1 MAKSTASEGTKAAA
15 KPKSGG
21 SKTATGS
28 KTAGATKTAGASK
41 TAPKSAKA
49 SSTAKAKPKTAA
61 TTTKS
66 TKSGSAKAG
75 TAKAASA
82 KAQSAPSTKAAKK
95 PAAKRGG
102 KAKELGVDEV
112 FERLRGLQDVMFRR
126 FELEREIEDL
136 PRALNTK
143 GETLNRLKQSYVDKN
158 ERYDNVKANI
168 EELRNQAI
176 NAEREREQYE
186 SQMDQIKTQREYE
199 ALDKEIRDASERE
212 VEFRRELQRQ
222 QEYLD
227 TLHETLKSDEEHIA
241 QQEEEVAQERKRIDG
256 EVSDRETALKDLVSD
271 ESGIT
276 PGLDTELLFK
286 FERIIRIKEGLGIVP
301 LRGGVCTGCQI
312 IMPPFFANRVR
323 AGEDLLFCPN
333 CSRIVF
339 YESDEV
345 EEEAFDPDDMSFDDD
360 DLMFDDDADDATAL
374 ADAETSAD

>member
-1 MAKSTASEGTKAAA
+1 MAKSTADEE
-15 KPKSGG
+15 
-21 SKTATGS
+21 
-28 KTAGATKTAGASK
+28 TKTGASK
-41 TAPKSAKA
+41 SPPKPGA
-49 SSTAKAKPKTAA
+49 
-61 TTTKS
+61 
-66 TKSGSAKAG
+66 AKAG
-75 TAKAASA
+75 TAKPGADKTTKAGSAKAAPAKSSSSKAASA
-82 KAQSAPSTKAAKK
+82 KSSASKATPKRSSTK
-95 PAAKRGG
+95 G
-102 KAKELGVDEV
+102 KELGIDEV
-112 FERLRGLQDVMFRR
+112 FERLRALQDVMFRR

-136 PRALNTK
+136 PRALQTK

-176 NAEREREQYE
+176 SAERERERYE

-199 ALDKEIRDASERE
+199 ALDKEIRDANDRE
-212 VEFRRELQRQ
+212 VECRRELERQ

-241 QQEEEVAQERKRIDG
+241 QQEDEVAEERTRIDG
-256 EVSDRETALKDLVSD
+256 EVSDRESALKDLVTD

-286 FERIIRIKEGLGIVP
+286 FERIIRMKEGLGIVP

-323 AGEDLLFCPN
+323 TGEELMFCPN

-339 YESDEV
+339 YESDEI

-360 DLMFDDDADDATAL
+360 DLMFDDDADDAPTMAE
-374 ADAETSAD
+374 ADTSSE

>member
-1 MAKSTASEGTKAAA
+1 MAKSTADEE
-15 KPKSGG
+15 
-21 SKTATGS
+21 
-28 KTAGATKTAGASK
+28 TKTGASK
-41 TAPKSAKA
+41 SPPKPGA
-49 SSTAKAKPKTAA
+49 
-61 TTTKS
+61 
-66 TKSGSAKAG
+66 AKAG
-75 TAKAASA
+75 TAKPGAAKTTKGASTKTTKAGSA
-82 KAQSAPSTKAAKK
+82 KAESAKAAPAKATPAKATPAKATPAKSSSSKATPKRSSTK
-95 PAAKRGG
+95 G
-102 KAKELGVDEV
+102 KELGIDEV
-112 FERLRGLQDVMFRR
+112 FERLRALQDVMFRR

-136 PRALNTK
+136 PRALQTK

-176 NAEREREQYE
+176 SAEREREQYE

-199 ALDKEIRDASERE
+199 ALDKEIRDANDRE
-212 VEFRRELQRQ
+212 VECRQELQRQ

-241 QQEEEVAQERKRIDG
+241 QQEDEVAEERTRIDG
-256 EVSDRETALKDLVSD
+256 EVSDRESALKDLVTD

-286 FERIIRIKEGLGIVP
+286 FERIIRMKEGLGIVP

-323 AGEDLLFCPN
+323 TGEELMFCPN

-339 YESDEV
+339 YESDEI

-360 DLMFDDDADDATAL
+360 DLMFDDDADDAPTMAA
-374 ADAETSAD
+374 ADTSSE

>member
-1 MAKSTASEGTKAAA
+1 MAKTTTDSETKKKATSKPATEGKSGGRKAPAKAAPAKAAAA
-15 KPKSGG
+15 KPKT
-21 SKTATGS
+21 SKT
-28 KTAGATKTAGASK
+28 TAAKSATK
-41 TAPKSAKA
+41 SA
-49 SSTAKAKPKTAA
+49 
-61 TTTKS
+61 TKS
-66 TKSGSAKAG
+66 SATKSS
-75 TAKAASA
+75 
-82 KAQSAPSTKAAKK
+82 PTKAAASKA
-95 PAAKRGG
+95 PAKRSG
-102 KAKELGVDEV
+102 AKGRDLGIDDV
-112 FERLRGLQDVMFRR
+112 FERLRALQDVMFRR
-126 FELEREIEDL
+126 FELEREIDDL
-136 PRALNTK
+136 PRALQAK
-143 GETLNRLKQSYVDKN
+143 GETLNRIKQSYVDKN

-199 ALDKEIRDASERE
+199 ALDKEIRDANERE
-212 VEFRRELQRQ
+212 VECRRELQRQ

-241 QQEEEVAQERKRIDG
+241 EQEEEVAEERKRIDG
-256 EVSDRETALKDLVSD
+256 EVSDRESALKDLVTG

-286 FERIIRIKEGLGIVP
+286 FERIIRMKEGLGIVP

-323 AGEDLLFCPN
+323 AGEDLMFCPN

-339 YESDEV
+339 YESDEL

-360 DLMFDDDADDATAL
+360 DLMFDDDAGDAPEMAE
-374 ADAETSAD
+374 ADTSAE

>member
-1 MAKSTASEGTKAAA
+1 MAKSTADEE
-15 KPKSGG
+15 
-21 SKTATGS
+21 
-28 KTAGATKTAGASK
+28 TKTTTKTGASK
-41 TAPKSAKA
+41 SPPKPGA
-49 SSTAKAKPKTAA
+49 
-61 TTTKS
+61 
-66 TKSGSAKAG
+66 AKAG
-75 TAKAASA
+75 TAKPGAAKTTKGASTKTTKAGSAKAESAKATPAKSSSSKAASA
-82 KAQSAPSTKAAKK
+82 KSSARKATPKRSSTK
-95 PAAKRGG
+95 G
-102 KAKELGVDEV
+102 KELGIDEV
-112 FERLRGLQDVMFRR
+112 FERLRALQDVMFRR

-136 PRALNTK
+136 PRALQTK

-176 NAEREREQYE
+176 SAEREREQYE

-199 ALDKEIRDASERE
+199 ALDKEIRDANDRE
-212 VEFRRELQRQ
+212 VECRQELQRQ

-241 QQEEEVAQERKRIDG
+241 QQEDEVAEERTRIDG
-256 EVSDRETALKDLVSD
+256 EVSDRESALKDLVTD

-286 FERIIRIKEGLGIVP
+286 FERIIRMKEGLGIVP

-323 AGEDLLFCPN
+323 TGEELMFCPN

-339 YESDEV
+339 YESDEI
-345 EEEAFDPDDMSFDDD
+345 EEEAFDPDDMPFDDD
-360 DLMFDDDADDATAL
+360 DLMFDDDADDAPTMAE
-374 ADAETSAD
+374 ADTSSE

>member
-1 MAKSTASEGTKAAA
+1 MAKSTADEE
-15 KPKSGG
+15 
-21 SKTATGS
+21 
-28 KTAGATKTAGASK
+28 TKTTTKTGASK
-41 TAPKSAKA
+41 SPPKPGA
-49 SSTAKAKPKTAA
+49 
-61 TTTKS
+61 
-66 TKSGSAKAG
+66 AKAG
-75 TAKAASA
+75 TAKPGAAKTTKGASTKTTKAGSAKAESAKATPAKSSSSKAASA
-82 KAQSAPSTKAAKK
+82 KSSASKATPKRSSTK
-95 PAAKRGG
+95 G
-102 KAKELGVDEV
+102 KELGIDEV
-112 FERLRGLQDVMFRR
+112 FERLRALQDVMFRR

-136 PRALNTK
+136 PRALQTK

-176 NAEREREQYE
+176 SAEREREQYE

-199 ALDKEIRDASERE
+199 ALDKEIRDANDRE
-212 VEFRRELQRQ
+212 VECRQELQRQ

-241 QQEEEVAQERKRIDG
+241 QQEDEVAEERTRIDG
-256 EVSDRETALKDLVSD
+256 EVSDRESALKDLVTD

-286 FERIIRIKEGLGIVP
+286 FERIIRMKEGLGIVP

-323 AGEDLLFCPN
+323 TGEELMFCPN

-339 YESDEV
+339 YESDEI
-345 EEEAFDPDDMSFDDD
+345 EEEAFDPDDMPFDDD
-360 DLMFDDDADDATAL
+360 DLMFDDDADDAPTMAE
-374 ADAETSAD
+374 ADTSSE